1 MKQTIN
7 TTSQFV
13 QAFRAMD
20 RGEQFSYNGLDALY
34 NHLEDM
40 DEDYELDVIEL
51 CCEWSESTIDEALA
65 CYSLDSLEE
74 LKENTIVLEI
84 DDDNILYMNY

>member
-13 QAFRAMD
+13 HAFHAISRS
-20 RGEQFSYNGLDALY
+20 EQFSYNGLKALY
-34 NHLEDM
+34 NYLEDM
-40 DEDYELDVIEL
+40 DKDYELDVIEL
-51 CCEWSESTIDEALA
+51 CCEWSESTIEEALA

-74 LKENTIVLEI
+74 LKENTIVIEI

>member
-13 QAFRAMD
+13 QAFRAMG
-20 RGEQFSYNGLDALY
+20 RGEQFSYNALDALY

-40 DEDYELDVIEL
+40 DEDYELNVIEL
-51 CCEWSESTIDEALA
+51 CCEWSESTIEGALA
-65 CYSLDSLEE
+65 YYSLDNLKE

>member
-13 QAFRAMD
+13 HAFHAMG
-20 RGEQFSYNGLDALY
+20 RGEQFSYNGLEALY
-34 NHLEDM
+34 NHLEDT

-65 CYSLDSLEE
+65 YYSLDSLEE